1 MIRLQ
6 DKTYSKKNTQLRP
19 KKETEKV
26 TGMSEKKYYLAI
38 DIGASSGRHILGW
51 LENGKIRLEEIYRFE
66 NKLVKRNGHLCW
78 DMDHLFHEVVAGM
91 KECKRLDRIP
101 YSMGIDTWGVDFVL
115 LDAGGNVLGNT
126 VAYRDSRT
134 QGMDEEVYKVIP
146 EAELYH
152 RNGIQK
158 QLFNSIYQLMAIKKE
173 TPEVLE
179 RASRFLMVPEY
190 LNYLLTGEQ
199 KNEYT
204 NATTA
209 QLVNAETQDWDYE
222 LMKKLGIPTEI
233 FGALNMPKTVVGPL
247 TEAIAARVGFQTTV
261 VLPATHDTGSAVMAV
276 PTTSDDS
283 IYLSSGTWSLMG
295 IERLIPD
302 CTEESRKHNF
312 TNEGGYHHRYRYL
325 KNIMG
330 LWMMQNLRRE
340 FRHKYTFEELYQL
353 ACSARYFTSTVNVN
367 DSCFLAPDSM
377 RQALKAYCART
388 NQEVPETEG
397 ELLYCVYRSLAKC
410 YAETVAEIEEVTGRN
425 YDTIH
430 VVGGGCQD
438 KFLNNMLAK
447 ATGKKVFAGPVEAT
461 AIGNLMAQMLRDEV
475 FADLN
480 EARRAVA
487 KSFDVKQV
495 EEIKY

>member
-1 MIRLQ
+1 MAEQ
-6 DKTYSKKNTQLRP
+6 
-19 KKETEKV
+19 
-26 TGMSEKKYYLAI
+26 KYYLAI

-51 LENGKIRLEEIYRFE
+51 LENGKIRIEEIYRFE
-66 NKLVKRNGHLCW
+66 NKLVKQNGHLCW
-78 DMDHLFHEVVAGM
+78 DMDHLFHEVVEGL
-91 KECKRLDRIP
+91 KKCQSLGRIP
-101 YSMGIDTWGVDFVL
+101 ESVGIDTWGVDFVL
-115 LDAGGNVLGNT
+115 LDAGGSVIGNT

-134 QGMDEEVYKVIP
+134 QGMDDEVYKVVP
-146 EAELYH
+146 EKELYG

-173 TPEVLE
+173 TPVAFEK
-179 RASRFLMVPEY
+179 AKRFLMVPEY
-190 LNYLLTGEQ
+190 LNYLLTGVQ
-199 KNEYT
+199 MNEYT
-204 NATTA
+204 NATTS

-222 LMKKLGIPTEI
+222 LMRRLGIPTEI
-233 FGALNMPKTVVGPL
+233 FGELQMPKTTVGPL
-247 TEAIAARVGFQTTV
+247 TPAMAERVGFQTTV

-302 CTEESRKHNF
+302 CTEASRQHNF

-353 ACSARYFTSTVNVN
+353 AYIARYFTSTVNVN
-367 DSCFLAPDSM
+367 DASFLAPDSM
-377 RQALKAYCART
+377 RQAIKDYCART
-388 NQEVPETEG
+388 EQEVPETEG

-410 YAETVAEIEEVTGRN
+410 YAETVVEIETVTGRT

-438 KFLNNMLAK
+438 KFLNDLLAK
-447 ATGKKVFAGPVEAT
+447 ATGKKVFAGSIEAT
-461 AIGNLMAQMLRDEV
+461 AIGNLMAQMLRTGV

-480 EARRAVA
+480 EARRTVA
-487 KSFDVKQV
+487 KSFDVKEV
-495 EEIKY
+495 EEVKF